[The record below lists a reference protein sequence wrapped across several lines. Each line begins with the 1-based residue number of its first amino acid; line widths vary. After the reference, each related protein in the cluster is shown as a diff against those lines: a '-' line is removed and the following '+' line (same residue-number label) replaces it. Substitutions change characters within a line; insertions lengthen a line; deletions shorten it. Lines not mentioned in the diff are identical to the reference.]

1 MRATLSRAQPNREE
15 HMFTKN
21 FYTKRDFTRTLV
33 YILGFMFCLLMY
45 DIKIRSI

>member
-1 MRATLSRAQPNREE
+1 MRATLSRAQAQPRRTHVYEE
-15 HMFTKN
+15 LL
-21 FYTKRDFTRTLV
+21 YEKRFTRTLV